1 MKKEMKQAIE
11 KVHEFENEAEPVK
24 DIKKMQKE
32 TLKEI
37 QKLGKL
43 LKPLKLIDEKKAR
56 KLKSK

>member
-1 MKKEMKQAIE
+1 MKQAIE